1 MQVAFL
7 ASSVLWCGAGPTFG
21 LGFFR
26 IVTFEHFGYFA
37 AIIFSVGDV
46 FSGKNLILGAGNP
59 GLFCKI
65 YEFMFKRQAECYQ
78 NPISQFLPEFIN
90 GAIKFYCAVV
100 IYYVCILCRQSN
112 CSTNILQK
120 IKKSHSSHRKACR
133 FSGSQL

>member
-100 IYYVCILCRQSN
+100 IIICEIIGRSIDGIGELLGN
-112 CSTNILQK
+112 
-120 IKKSHSSHRKACR
+120 
-133 FSGSQL
+133 

>member
-100 IYYVCILCRQSN
+100 II
-112 CSTNILQK
+112 I
-120 IKKSHSSHRKACR
+120 
-133 FSGSQL
+133 